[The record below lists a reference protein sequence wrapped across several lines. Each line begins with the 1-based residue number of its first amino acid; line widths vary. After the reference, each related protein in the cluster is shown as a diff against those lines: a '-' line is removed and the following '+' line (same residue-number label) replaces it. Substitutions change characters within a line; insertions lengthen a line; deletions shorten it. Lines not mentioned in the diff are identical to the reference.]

1 MREIC
6 TKAVISSPSI
16 SVSEKSLHS
25 NIDSD

>member
-6 TKAVISSPSI
+6 TKTGLSSPSI